1 MVSHRGGDHVYSAIP
16 TQINKKY
23 NSNIKIMTS
32 PEARLDSQ
40 EHKIEELNRKLDK
53 ILGYIET
60 DETTGRLGIYAEVRD
75 LDQRVQRIESTM
87 KVSIAKKSVWFFI
100 GGAIVSFIVVLDS
113 LVEFFKNTVK

>member
-1 MVSHRGGDHVYSAIP
+1 
-16 TQINKKY
+16 
-23 NSNIKIMTS
+23 MTS